1 MSQTSYAVDVSQYGP
16 EGSLTN
22 SAFCDI
28 MGTKIAKT
36 DIKFGRLCVYKTA
49 SGAPYADLPTLTGEI
64 TAGTALGVSLWD
76 PVKEQTSIP
85 GSTSGKYLAGEPIA
99 LVRKGRVTVNCE
111 VSCVEGAAVFVRFTS
126 DGGSNTDL
134 GTFRHD
140 ADTGKAVA
148 LPGAVWRTTI
158 SSGGGKAEIE
168 LNLP

>member
-1 MSQTSYAVDVSQYGP
+1 MSQTSYSVDVPALGP
-16 EGSLTN
+16 EGSLNN
-22 SAFCDI
+22 SAPSDV

-49 SGAPYADLPTLTGEI
+49 SGSPFADLPTQTGEI

-76 PVKEQTSIP
+76 PVKMQTVIP
-85 GSTSGKYLAGEPIA
+85 GATSGLYAAGEPIA

-111 VSCVEGAAVFVRFTS
+111 VSCVEGASVFVRFTS

-140 ADTGKAVA
+140 ADSGKAVA
-148 LPGAVWRTTI
+148 LPSAVWRSTI
-158 SSGGGKAEIE
+158 TSGGGKAEIE